1 MRYDVILWDVDGTL
15 LDFSYSQRLCLSRC
29 LEEIGEEPTEEIVER
44 YAAINESWWQRLERG
59 EVSKKQLLTGRF
71 LDLFA
76 EFGIGCEDV
85 ETFQS
90 HYEQYLGDVYQC
102 TENALETCRYLK
114 GKCRQ
119 CVVTNGLA
127 ATALNKLKLSGF
139 YQLMDDIFISE
150 QLGVPKPQRAF
161 FDRVFETMPEINRER
176 VLIVGDSLS
185 SDMRGGNNAGI
196 VTCWYNPRD
205 EINTTAV
212 ETNFIIR
219 NLKEVIQIMEG

>member
-1 MRYDVILWDVDGTL
+1 MHFDVILWDVDGTL
-15 LDFSYSQRLCLSRC
+15 LDFAYSQRICLGRC
-29 LEEIGEEPTEEIVER
+29 LEEIGVEPSAEITAR
-44 YAAINESWWQRLERG
+44 YAQINDSWWQRLELG

-76 EFGIGCEDV
+76 DFEIDCKDV

-90 HYEQYLGDVYQC
+90 HYEQYLGEVYQC
-102 TENALETCRYLK
+102 TENAMETCRYLN

-119 CVVTNGLA
+119 CVVTNGLT
-127 ATALNKLKLSGF
+127 ATAMNKLKLSGLIE
-139 YQLMDDIFISE
+139 LMDDIFISE
-150 QLGVPKPQRAF
+150 QIGVPKPQKAF
-161 FDRVFETMPEINRER
+161 FDRVFENMSDVSRDR

-196 VTCWYNPRD
+196 ATCWYNPGNAVND
-205 EINTTAV
+205 TAA

-219 NLKEVIQIMEG
+219 NLKEVIQIVEG